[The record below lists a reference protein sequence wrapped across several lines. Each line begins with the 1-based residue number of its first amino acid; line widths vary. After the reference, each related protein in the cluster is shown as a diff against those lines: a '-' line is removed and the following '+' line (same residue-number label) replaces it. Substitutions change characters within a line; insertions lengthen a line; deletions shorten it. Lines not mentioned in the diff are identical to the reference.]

1 MGWKEN
7 KAIRDLEYS
16 QKNRKRIPFDVQIS
30 EYEHLKQVVKDTP
43 VITYVKQA
51 LNAYSGEE
59 IFKIKK

>member
-16 QKNRKRIPFDVQIS
+16 KKNRKRIPFDVQIS
-30 EYEHLKQVVKDTP
+30 EYELLKQVVKDTP

>member
-16 QKNRKRIPFDVQIS
+16 KKNRKRIPFDVQIL

>member
-16 QKNRKRIPFDVQIS
+16 KKNRKRIPFDVQIS
-30 EYEHLKQVVKDTP
+30 EYEYLKQVVKDTP

>member
-1 MGWKEN
+1 MGWKEY

-16 QKNRKRIPFDVQIS
+16 KKNRKRIPFDVQIS